1 MRSIGLKFSLPLR
14 LCAMIWCLF
23 GYGDDDDDVLALG
36 GHSFFIVVVYLG
48 ILWFILLLLD
58 W

>member
-1 MRSIGLKFSLPLR
+1 
-14 LCAMIWCLF
+14 MIWCFF
-23 GYGDDDDDVLALG
+23 GYGVDDDDALDLG
-36 GHSFFIVVVYLG
+36 GHFISIVVVYLG

>member
-1 MRSIGLKFSLPLR
+1 
-14 LCAMIWCLF
+14 MIWFLF
-23 GYGDDDDDVLALG
+23 GCGVDDDDALALG
-36 GHSFFIVVVYLG
+36 GHSFAIVVVYLG